1 MFPSLQDLIIF
12 QGTLM
17 MFKKIFPLVF
27 AAAAHA
33 TPAEAVEPIYVGEPT
48 KKLARQAA
56 RCGGVLTVAGTH
68 LGDSHRTAKP
78 ELFLKFAIRTIE
90 ESETESLAG
99 LQMRSYN
106 DTSPI
111 LPRDRRLRADF
122 EVCTNKVFTGIAKN
136 EAAQNLATCAGTAD
150 AARVHK
156 LGVGGDHTK
165 ISGELAAAAAID
177 LGDIDHAAAIVVE
190 KVTFLTQAG
199 PSATQAAIQRCQ
211 TIFSNSSYIF
221 RFALKDLASGTN
233 RELAAPLTGPE
244 IK

>member
-136 EAAQNLATCAGTAD
+136 EAAQNLATCAGTAY
-150 AARVHK
+150 AAKHQA
-156 LGVGGDHTK
+156 LGIGGDANKIASKLKEAASFGLSDDRHTN
-165 ISGELAAAAAID
+165 AIAMAEYRA
-177 LGDIDHAAAIVVE
+177 LV
-190 KVTFLTQAG
+190 QAG
-199 PSATQAAIQRCQ
+199 PSATQAAIQKCQ
-211 TIFSNSSYIF
+211 SSF
-221 RFALKDLASGTN
+221 DAFNEEKKTN
-233 RELAAPLTGPE
+233 PKGGPAVSPTGPR
-244 IK
+244 